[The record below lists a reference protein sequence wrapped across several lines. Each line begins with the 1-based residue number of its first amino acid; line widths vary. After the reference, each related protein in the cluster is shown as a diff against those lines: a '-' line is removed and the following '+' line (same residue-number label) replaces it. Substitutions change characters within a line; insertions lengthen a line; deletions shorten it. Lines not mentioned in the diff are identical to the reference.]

1 MRRKVVI
8 KREWRQTIG
17 KHRKQGTPLA
27 DTSWYLARR
36 LLRLLGMLLLL
47 SLLVF
52 LMARLSPG
60 DPLRSWYGDGVERM
74 SAAEKA
80 AMSHK
85 LGLDRSLPVQYG
97 IWLRGVLTGDLG
109 ISLRYKQPVTT
120 VIGNVLLNTVAL
132 GVLSYVL
139 TFLLAF
145 RMGQKSALS
154 EGSLRDR
161 WLTRW
166 SITVGSIPS
175 FFLALLLILILA
187 VQLPLFPT
195 GGAYSYGMKYSLPDR
210 LWHLV
215 LPTAVIVLGHVG
227 YYGLMV
233 RNLLAEETRKDYVLL
248 LKSQG
253 MPKTEIVN
261 RCCTRNILSTM
272 IPAMSLAV
280 PHLLGGTYVVEMVFG
295 YPGLGTL
302 TFESALYKDYNL
314 LMAITLLTGAVVIV
328 CNFLGEILSA
338 RVDPRM
344 REQRNPMAK
353 GNRVPERTVAA
364 NGVTSTCAAE
374 EALTQIAESSEREVA
389 R

>member
-74 SAAEKA
+74 SAAEEA

-139 TFLLAF
+139 TFLIAF

>member
-109 ISLRYKQPVTT
+109 ISLRYKQSVTA
-120 VIGNVLLNTVAL
+120 VMGNVLLNTVAL

-248 LKSQG
+248 LKSHG
-253 MPKTEIVN
+253 IPKTEIVN

-272 IPAMSLAV
+272 IPAMSMSV

-344 REQRNPMAK
+344 REQRNPMTK

>member
-1 MRRKVVI
+1 MAGI
-8 KREWRQTIG
+8 
-17 KHRKQGTPLA
+17 
-27 DTSWYLARR
+27 SWYLARR

-74 SAAEKA
+74 SGAEKA
-80 AMSHK
+80 VMSHK

-97 IWLRGVLTGDLG
+97 IWLRGALTGDLG

-120 VIGNVLLNTVAL
+120 VMGNVLLNTVAL

-139 TFLLAF
+139 TFLIAF

-195 GGAYSYGMKYSLPDR
+195 GGAYSYGLKYSLPDR

-215 LPTAVIVLGHVG
+215 MPTAVIVLGHVG

-253 MPKTEIVN
+253 VPKKEIVN

-272 IPAMSLAV
+272 IPAMSMAV

-344 REQRNPMAK
+344 REQRNPIAK
-353 GNRVPERTVAA
+353 GNRVPERTVAG
-364 NGVTSTCAAE
+364 NRVTSICAAE

>member
-1 MRRKVVI
+1 MRREIVI
-8 KREWRQTIG
+8 KGEWRQTIG
-17 KHRKQGTPLA
+17 NHRKQGTPLT
-27 DTSWYLARR
+27 DIPWYLAQR
-36 LLRLLGMLLLL
+36 LLRLLVMLFLL

-74 SAAEKA
+74 SEAEKA
-80 AMSHK
+80 AMAHK
-85 LGLDRSLPVQYG
+85 LGLDQSLPVQYA
-97 IWLRGVLTGDLG
+97 IWLRGTLTGDLG
-109 ISLRYKQPVTT
+109 ISLKYKKPVTT
-120 VIGNVLLNTVAL
+120 VMGNVLLNTVAL

-139 TFLLAF
+139 TFLIAF
-145 RMGQKSALS
+145 RMGQKCALS

-175 FFLALLLILILA
+175 FFLALLLILIFA
-187 VQLPLFPT
+187 VQLPIFPT

-233 RNLLAEETRKDYVLL
+233 RSLLAEETRKDYVLL

-253 MPKTEIVN
+253 IPKTEIVN
-261 RCCTRNILSTM
+261 RCCTRNILSAM
-272 IPAMSLAV
+272 IPTMSMAV

-295 YPGLGTL
+295 YPGIGTL

-314 LMAITLLTGAVVIV
+314 LMAITLLTGAIVIF
-328 CNFLGEILSA
+328 CNFFGEILSA
-338 RVDPRM
+338 RVDPRI
-344 REQRNPMAK
+344 RERRIP
-353 GNRVPERTVAA
+353 VPAEKDSWRI
-364 NGVTSTCAAE
+364 AAE
-374 EALTQIAESSEREVA
+374 EDATETAESPEREVT

>member
-139 TFLLAF
+139 TFLIAF

-253 MPKTEIVN
+253 IPKTEIVN

-328 CNFLGEILSA
+328 CDFLGEILSA

-374 EALTQIAESSEREVA
+374 EALTQIAESSEQEVA